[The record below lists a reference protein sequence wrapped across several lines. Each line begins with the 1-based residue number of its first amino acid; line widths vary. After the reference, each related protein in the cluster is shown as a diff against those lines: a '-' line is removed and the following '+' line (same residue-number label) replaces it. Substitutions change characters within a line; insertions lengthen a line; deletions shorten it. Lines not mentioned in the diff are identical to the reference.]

1 VIIKVV
7 EIVEK
12 PDVSFYD
19 EASSSINKD
28 LSEKFALCETYLNT
42 EHIISFREIDVK
54 PDNLPKGLDKRQKF
68 THITLSKARAGV
80 VVVNSPSEIQCK
92 ISRREKE
99 LLKG

>member
-1 VIIKVV
+1 MIIKVV

-19 EASSSINKD
+19 ETSGSINKD

-42 EHIISFREIDVK
+42 EHIISFRETDIE

-68 THITLSKARAGV
+68 AHITLSKARASMIV
-80 VVVNSPSEIQCK
+80 VSSPSELQNK
-92 ISRREKE
+92 ILRGEKE